1 MDPHPNCI
9 DERPTEKTTLNMPRC
24 TAPANTGL
32 PAWRD
37 QQEVD
42 ESCRM
47 HRMRVPGGP
56 SKPTPYR
63 QCPVGFLL
71 MRVVSLLPSATE
83 LLCALGAEA
92 MLVGRSHECDHP
104 PEVRDRPV
112 LTAQRTNAATSAAI
126 DEQVRST
133 MESGGSL
140 YTLDEDRLRS
150 LEPDVILTQDLCEVC
165 SIDLASVNRVA
176 ATMDPAPKIV
186 NLDPKTIFDVFDDVL
201 KVARAVG
208 LEAEGDRKMVELR
221 GRYWEAID
229 YVTPYI
235 RQPEVA
241 FLEWLDPPF
250 SGGHWTPGLIEAAG
264 GRHSLNAAGRP
275 SRQVTPEEIV
285 ESMPDRLIL
294 CPCGFDLAR
303 IEAELDTVRNS
314 SWWKVLPA
322 VQEGR
327 VVMVDGHEMFN
338 RPGPRLVDAFCW
350 LVSWIQDRPEVLP
363 PDFPV
368 RVV

>member
-1 MDPHPNCI
+1 
-9 DERPTEKTTLNMPRC
+9 
-24 TAPANTGL
+24 
-32 PAWRD
+32 
-37 QQEVD
+37 
-42 ESCRM
+42 
-47 HRMRVPGGP
+47 
-56 SKPTPYR
+56 
-63 QCPVGFLL
+63 

-104 PEVRDRPV
+104 PGVLDRPV
-112 LTAQRTNAATSAAI
+112 LTAQRTDATTSAGI
-126 DEQVRST
+126 DEQVRSAL
-133 MESGGSL
+133 ESGQSL
-140 YTLDEDRLRS
+140 YTLDEEQLRS
-150 LEPDVILTQDLCEVC
+150 LRPDVILTQDLCEVC

-176 ATMDPAPKIV
+176 ATMDPAPKVV

-208 LEAEGDRKMVELR
+208 LEEEGDRKMVELR

-241 FLEWLDPPF
+241 FLEWIDPPF
-250 SGGHWTPGLIEAAG
+250 AGGHWTPGLIEAAG

-285 ESMPDRLIL
+285 ESMPERVIL
-294 CPCGFDLAR
+294 CPCGFTLDR
-303 IEAELDTVRNS
+303 IEEELDTLRES

-327 VVMVDGHEMFN
+327 VVMVDGNEMFN

-350 LVSWIQDRPEVLP
+350 LVSWLQDRPEVLP
-363 PDFPV
+363 SDFPV